1 MSRKKRAIPTI
12 PEQALRDYATSDRL
26 PVVWRRLKVDLSAR
40 APSRRA
46 PFAWAWAPAL
56 ATVIFG
62 SGVFVGARF
71 VRPQALPGLQPE
83 PPALAARPAGAA
95 PAQSAAEPEITA
107 PQEVKVAHGRGRRA
121 ASSGAA
127 SAEPLAYAPSE
138 SSPYAPSATA
148 QAPEWQRLAEGG
160 DFASARRALDQWG
173 GFEVALAHAAPS
185 ELMSL
190 VDIARASGER
200 GQAIRALRQ
209 VVSHPEAP
217 EAPLAAWT
225 LGNLLDQAGDQP
237 GSAQAFALY
246 RRLSP
251 AGDFAEDAAAR
262 QIDAALGE
270 GNVELVT
277 QLVEDYARDFPRGRR
292 LGEFRRAASAL
303 SARGKDAGPSAK
315 PEGAQSESEDD
326 PDDSQSAPASAAS
339 ASAPASSA
347 EAH

>member
-1 MSRKKRAIPTI
+1 VTRRKRAIPKI
-12 PEQALRDYATSDRL
+12 PESALRDYGQSDRL
-26 PVVWRRLKVDLSAR
+26 PVVWRRLRSDLSAR
-40 APSRRA
+40 APSARRS

-56 ATVIFG
+56 ASVIFG

-71 VRPQALPGLQPE
+71 VRPQALPSMQAE
-83 PPALAARPAGAA
+83 PPAAAPRPAGPA
-95 PAQSAAEPEITA
+95 PAPSAAEPEITA
-107 PQEVKVAHGRGRRA
+107 PQEVKSARGHGHRA
-121 ASSGAA
+121 TSSGAA
-127 SAEPLAYAPSE
+127 SAEPLVYAPSE
-138 SSPYAPSATA
+138 SSSYAPSVPA

-160 DFASARRALDQWG
+160 DFTSARRALDQLG
-173 GFEVALAHAAPS
+173 GFDVAMAHASPS

-270 GNVELVT
+270 GNVELAT
-277 QLVEDYARDFPRGRR
+277 QLVEDYARDFPHGRR
-292 LGEFRRAASAL
+292 LGEFRRATAAL
-303 SARGKDAGPSAK
+303 VARGKDAGPSAK
-315 PEGAQSESEDD
+315 PENAQSENEDD
-326 PDDSQSAPASAAS
+326 TDDSQSGAPTSRGAPAAS
-339 ASAPASSA
+339 P